1 MSTEAMPT
9 EHAGRAP
16 AYLSLGHAGFAE
28 RINALRAL
36 AAPCRLCPRACGV
49 HRVRDERGFCGAGR
63 HPWLANVG
71 PHYGEERV
79 LVGTGGSGT
88 VFLTGCVLRC
98 VFCQNHDISQG
109 GAGEEVSVEQLAHWL
124 LSLQSMGCHNI
135 NLVTPT
141 HQALALVEA
150 LALAVEGGLRLP
162 VVWNCSGY
170 ESVEVVRVL
179 EGIVD
184 VYMPDVK
191 YGDSA
196 MAQRY
201 SGVPGYW
208 EVVRAAVLEMHRQ
221 VGDLVVERG
230 LAVRGLLVR
239 HLVLPE
245 GIACSE
251 RVLRFL
257 AERVSARSFVNL
269 MAQYYP
275 AHRART
281 FPELARRPTVAEI
294 RRVVGLSEQLGLPRA
309 GRH

>member
-1 MSTEAMPT
+1 MSA

-28 RINALRAL
+28 RIKALRAL

-49 HRVRDERGFCGAGR
+49 HRIRDERGLCGAGR
-63 HPWLANVG
+63 RPWLANVG

-124 LSLQSMGCHNI
+124 LSLQRMGCHNI
-135 NLVTPT
+135 NFVTPT

-162 VVWNCSGY
+162 VVWNCGGY

-179 EGIVD
+179 EGVVD
-184 VYMPDVK
+184 IYMPDVK

-196 MAQRY
+196 LAEQY
-201 SGVPGYW
+201 SGVPDYW
-208 EVVRAAVLEMHRQ
+208 ELVRAAVLEMHRQ
-221 VGDLVVERG
+221 VGDLTIAHG

-245 GIACSE
+245 GLACSD
-251 RVLRFL
+251 RVLRFF
-257 AERVSARSFVNL
+257 AEHVSSGSFINI

-275 AHRART
+275 AHRAHA
-281 FPELARRPTVAEI
+281 FAELSRRPTGAEI
-294 RRVVGLSEQLGLPRA
+294 RQVLRLAEKLGLARA
-309 GRH
+309 GVQ